1 VGKLIY
7 MRRLDDKISPRY
19 GVGVKIVF
27 AKNIGFCS
35 GVKRAIAIAEKSLR
49 EDLKPIQC
57 WGSLVHNER
66 VIEKF
71 IKKGVRF
78 TKNLKG
84 IKSGTLIIQ
93 AHGRPPFSSQIKK
106 NIVVRDATCPLVKK
120 VQLIASSLH
129 RKGYQVIIIGD
140 KNHSETKGI
149 KGYTN
154 KKGIIVE
161 NKKGAERLSKFKK
174 IGVVAQTTQGL
185 DNVNQVLDILK
196 KKSKEIEYINTLCPE
211 VQNRQKE
218 LSLILKKT
226 DGILIIGSRTSANT
240 KRLME
245 IAKKSKK
252 PAWRTNSTRELKRMK
267 LKNLSALG
275 IVSGTSTSDWLIKEI
290 TNKLRKRNEQKKD
303 KNN

>member
-49 EDLKPIQC
+49 EDPKPIQF
-57 WGSLVHNER
+57 WGSLVHNEK

-71 IKKGVRF
+71 IKKGVKL
-78 TKNLKG
+78 TKNLKEV
-84 IKSGTLIIQ
+84 KSGTLIIQ
-93 AHGRPPFSSQIKK
+93 AHGHPPFSNQIKK

-120 VQLIASSLH
+120 VQSIASSLY

-161 NKKGAERLSKFKK
+161 NKKGAEGLSKFKK
-174 IGVVAQTTQGL
+174 IGVVAQTTQDS
-185 DNVNQVLDILK
+185 DNVKQVLDILK

-218 LSLILKKT
+218 LNSILKKT

-245 IAKKSKK
+245 VAKKSKK
-252 PAWRTNSTRELKRMK
+252 PAWRTNSPRELKKRK
-267 LKNLSALG
+267 LKNLPVLG
-275 IVSGTSTSDWLIKEI
+275 IISGTSTPDWLIKEI
-290 TNKLRKRNEQKKD
+290 IAKLKNKNERKKD